1 MSRQTVSNSDYI
13 SLTEKTFLDV
23 QFCYSLPTKDNI
35 DLKNCIVTTFSLK
48 HKNKRIYNFIK
59 FFEILNK
66 EDLNSLEFQ
75 QFYPAVGREV
85 DGRID
90 VLDGSR
96 RRGRGCICPIVC

>member
-66 EDLNSLEFQ
+66 EDLNSLEGDYAYISTDFDLDS
-75 QFYPAVGREV
+75 AHSIV
-85 DGRID
+85 DKIKS
-90 VLDGSR
+90 VHS
-96 RRGRGCICPIVC
+96 IE